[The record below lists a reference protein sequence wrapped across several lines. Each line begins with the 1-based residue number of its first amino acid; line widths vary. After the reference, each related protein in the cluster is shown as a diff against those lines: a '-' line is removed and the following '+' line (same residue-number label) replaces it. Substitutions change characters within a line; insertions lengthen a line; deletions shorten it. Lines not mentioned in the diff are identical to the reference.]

1 MKYFINSLAVLF
13 CPQLD
18 QKNNYK
24 TIVFNSVTEE
34 IIKVNK
40 FGYNILR
47 TIDEN
52 PGIGIEEIY
61 QLLKV
66 DVSKI
71 GKFLGTMSK
80 ENIIIE
86 K

>member
-1 MKYFINSLAVLF
+1 M
-13 CPQLD
+13 
-18 QKNNYK
+18 
-24 TIVFNSVTEE
+24 TEE